1 MENRLKKLQEEED
14 RAVRKIQETV
24 NRTENF
30 EKIKEVK
37 DQHKRRLEEYKEQR
51 EKMREEQRIL
61 NLEQKVIREK
71 RI

>member
-1 MENRLKKLQEEED
+1 MKKLQEEED
-14 RAVRKIQETV
+14 RATKKIQETV
-24 NRTENF
+24 LRTENF

-51 EKMREEQRIL
+51 ELMREEQRRL
-61 NLEQKVIREK
+61 NLEQKMIRER

>member
-14 RAVRKIQETV
+14 RATKKIQETV
-24 NRTENF
+24 LRTENF

-51 EKMREEQRIL
+51 ELMREEQRRL
-61 NLEQKVIREK
+61 NLEQKMIRER